1 MLIVDSITF
10 NARDIHIK
18 NNLTTNN
25 SSVSWT
31 LEIIIYD
38 NWNVNSCRR
47 KSCFFLFRYHRNV
60 YYISSKLR
68 KRFKD
73 STRIRC
79 NASAIILTSNLS
91 TFSVFTHLQIIFLI
105 VCSILKY
112 LVIILVGISIRYLT
126 RNRLFIIIG
135 ISSLALHE

>member
-47 KSCFFLFRYHRNV
+47 KSCFFFYLDTIVMSITFRANCGNV
-60 YYISSKLR
+60 
-68 KRFKD
+68 
-73 STRIRC
+73 
-79 NASAIILTSNLS
+79 
-91 TFSVFTHLQIIFLI
+91 
-105 VCSILKY
+105 LKIPLELDVTQAQLY
-112 LVIILVGISIRYLT
+112 
-126 RNRLFIIIG
+126 
-135 ISSLALHE
+135 